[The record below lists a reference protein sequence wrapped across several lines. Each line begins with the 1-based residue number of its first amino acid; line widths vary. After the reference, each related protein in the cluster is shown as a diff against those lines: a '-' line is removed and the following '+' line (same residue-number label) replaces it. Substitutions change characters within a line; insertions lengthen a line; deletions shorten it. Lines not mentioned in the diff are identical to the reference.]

1 MLEKNYKVNH
11 LKGIVFML
19 LASLSFSISD
29 TFIKYTVK
37 QTGNDLSLF
46 NIIFVRGI
54 FTSLLILI
62 SIFFFGKINN
72 DLFGKKYF
80 ESLKKHP

>member
-1 MLEKNYKVNH
+1 MEENYKVNH

-19 LASLSFSISD
+19 LALLSFSISD

-62 SIFFFGKINN
+62 SIFFFWKNKYKKIIQ
-72 DLFGKKYF
+72 
-80 ESLKKHP
+80 

>member
-1 MLEKNYKVNH
+1 MLQYDLRCEMEENYKVNH

-19 LASLSFSISD
+19 LALLSFSISD

-62 SIFFFGKINN
+62 SIFFFGKINIKK
-72 DLFGKKYF
+72 LFN
-80 ESLKKHP
+80 E